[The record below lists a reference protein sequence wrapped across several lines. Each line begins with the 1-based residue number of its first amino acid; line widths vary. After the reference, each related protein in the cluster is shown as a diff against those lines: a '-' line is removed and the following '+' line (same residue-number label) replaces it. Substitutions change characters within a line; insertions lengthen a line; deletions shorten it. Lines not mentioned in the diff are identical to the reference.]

1 MKDKMIGQILR
12 KLGIID
18 STTVKCT
25 LEIQKQEKKDFGS
38 ILVEKKVLKR
48 NFLEEVISAVKGD
61 KSALLKIVNKK
72 IGEILVSLH
81 YADEEKVN
89 EVVAHQTQI
98 TEKKKLGE
106 ILVEKG
112 LVKIHHIKK
121 ALKVQKNLASILT
134 ISSLSFLIVQG
145 CSPRI
150 PLESSVGVVQ
160 NYSSSAITKVLSDG
174 IASSINY
181 HNDGTIAIANIPYFQ
196 QGSDN
201 TCAQACMTSLLNYWG
216 VNVSYQSVVNQTNSG
231 NLPTDVVK
239 ITNFLR
245 KNGLYAQDYREAT
258 INFLKDRVNKGTP
271 VIILLDFGKLSYE
284 HYVLV
289 TGYNDKTEELLIL
302 DPVDGPNQRYS
313 YQSIE
318 SMWENRSLEKI
329 KIFGDKYSKIAFDV
343 YSPQIIEQNKELAY
357 KLNSNRNPAY

>member
-1 MKDKMIGQILR
+1 MENKIGQILR

-18 STTVKCT
+18 SVILKCT

-48 NFLEEVISAVKGD
+48 NFLEEIIDAVKGD
-61 KSALLKIVNKK
+61 KSALLKLVNKK

-81 YADEEKVN
+81 YAEEDKIEEAIINQVKIGEN
-89 EVVAHQTQI
+89 
-98 TEKKKLGE
+98 KKIGE

-112 LVKIHHIKK
+112 LVKLHHVNK
-121 ALKVQKNLASILT
+121 ALKIQKKLASILT
-134 ISSLSFLIVQG
+134 FSSLSLFIIQG
-145 CSPRI
+145 CSPKI
-150 PLESSVGVVQ
+150 PFESSFGIVQ
-160 NYSSSAITKVLSDG
+160 NYSSSSVTKVLSDG

-181 HNDGTIAIANIPYFQ
+181 HNDGTIAIANVPYFQ

-216 VNVSYQSVVNQTNSG
+216 VNISYQSVVNQTNSG

-258 INFLKDRVNKGTP
+258 IDFLKDRVNKATP
-271 VIILLDFGKLSYE
+271 VIVLLDFGKLSYE

-302 DPVDGPNQRYS
+302 DPIDGPNQRYS

-318 SMWENRSLEKI
+318 SMWENRSLQKM
-329 KIFGDKYSKIAFDV
+329 KIFGDKYSRIAFDV
-343 YSPQIIEQNKELAY
+343 YNPKIVEQNKELAY
-357 KLNSNRNPAY
+357 KLNNNRNLAY